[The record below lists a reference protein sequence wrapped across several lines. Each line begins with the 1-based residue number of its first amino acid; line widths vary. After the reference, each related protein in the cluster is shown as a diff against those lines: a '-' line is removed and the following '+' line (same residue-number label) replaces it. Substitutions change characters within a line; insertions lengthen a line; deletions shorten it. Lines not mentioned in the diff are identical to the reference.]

1 MSTTEVFRRPAIVE
15 YALFLRALPLVRR
28 AQKVRTE
35 PLQQVI
41 ESLTDPRRSLARHS
55 EDQLA
60 LAAGRATARWS
71 RWFGGIDTC
80 LTRSLVLG
88 ALSRGRGDVKLVIGF
103 RAGES
108 EDAIAGHAWV
118 TIDGRP
124 VGPDANLA
132 GDTYQRS
139 LEVPFIDRAS
149 DRRRPG

>member
-80 LTRSLVLG
+80 LVRSLVFA
-88 ALSRGRGDVKLVIGF
+88 ALLAGRGEVVLHIGF
-103 RAGES
+103 RPGVS
-108 EDAIAGHAWV
+108 EADLDGHAWV
-118 TIDGRP
+118 TLDDVP
-124 VGPDANLA
+124 VGVESRFEKSNMAGALA
-132 GDTYQRS
+132 MRISSKRGES
-139 LEVPFIDRAS
+139 P
-149 DRRRPG
+149 